1 MSERVAVVTGANRG
15 IGLHLV
21 DQLHHRG
28 WRVVAGCRHPEDAG
42 MLYALRPMALLR
54 LDVSDAASVRH
65 FADEVRHHT
74 EHLDLVVNNAGVMT
88 AAGGQV
94 GEQTPAFA
102 AANGPLGSLEADA
115 IDRVLRVNAVGP
127 LLVTQALAPLLR
139 PGAAVINVSSRL
151 GSITLGAASTYAYSM
166 SKAALNMATTIL
178 ARELGPHGVVCVA
191 MSPGWV
197 RTDMGGEHARLD
209 PVDATSAMADLIAR
223 LRPADNGT
231 FLDHLGEPIPW

>member
-42 MLYALRPMALLR
+42 MLYALRPMALLP
-54 LDVSDAASVRH
+54 LDVSDPASVRQ
-65 FADEVRHHT
+65 FADELRHHT
-74 EHLDLVVNNAGVMT
+74 EHLDLVVNNAGIMT
-88 AAGGQV
+88 AEGGRV

-102 AANGPLGSLEADA
+102 AANGPLAFLDAEA
-115 IDRVLRVNAVGP
+115 IDRVLRVNAIGP

-139 PGAAVINVSSRL
+139 PGGAVVNLSSRL
-151 GSITLGAASTYAYSM
+151 GSISLGTAHTYAYSM
-166 SKAALNMATTIL
+166 SKAALNMATTLL

-197 RTDMGGEHARLD
+197 RTAMGGEDARLD
-209 PVDATSAMADLIAR
+209 PVEATSGMAEVIMR

-231 FLDHLGEPIPW
+231 FLDHLGETIPW